1 MTGAAGSE
9 VLKHPVLSVGDA
21 RHLPPVRLGVVVKVP
36 RVSVVTDFRH
46 YRRLELLVVDL
57 LPVDILEPPETPLLS
72 NEIPSRAV
80 NREYIIGAGEIVLNS
95 IGVVN
100 LESRV
105 GMSRMYIEFIWVE
118 CVQTKLRDRLH
129 QH

>member
-1 MTGAAGSE
+1 MTGAGGSE
-9 VLKHPVLSVGDA
+9 VLEHPVLSVGDA
-21 RHLPPVRLGVVVKVP
+21 RHLSPVRLGVVVEVP

-57 LPVDILEPPETPLLS
+57 LPVDILEPPGTPLLS
-72 NEIPSRAV
+72 NEIPSRPV

-105 GMSRMYIEFIWVE
+105 GMSRMYIEFI
-118 CVQTKLRDRLH
+118 
-129 QH
+129 